1 MQPSP
6 LSMNLQPT
14 SRGHSGDAQ
23 TLQALLPGIQDSID
37 RLRQRAEDMGWG
49 ELTPETLEM
58 VCQEWRNLRETL
70 EFSGL
75 SGASYAV
82 SQAIVALDACH
93 HPAAYTETLG
103 DALASLLIA
112 LPAYVELMARGESD
126 CPTLLLFPINALRL
140 AASRG
145 AIGAAEIFAAT
156 GGDALIEMAGP
167 DPVVQDPAM
176 LRALAQRYR
185 PGVMHAILLVL
196 RETGD
201 ARVLASL
208 SRVAEKLERAATTAA
223 VARSWWVLRGLLIA
237 LADHAVSQA
246 EVRPVLLRLERLLG
260 GLVGV
265 GETPEQCQLHR
276 HTAAQ
281 ALYALGR
288 APHLAGLP
296 GELAQAYDLAHRVI
310 SPEQQERLQHAL
322 GDAGSQALAGVAASI
337 RDELQVV
344 KESLDVISRTPQ
356 PAADELKVLV
366 GVTQGIC
373 ATLAILD
380 RPDLMAQMDR
390 AATRLAAWASAGQ
403 VVETEWLEVAQ
414 SVLAVEAALAS
425 LSGCPDTTDLG
436 SIAPELQLPVVREV
450 LVDLRQCSEAL
461 ERADSSSG
469 KAEAA
474 GRLDQMAAALE
485 VAGLAEAGRC
495 FNQLAQALPQITEER
510 PIAEAMANALE
521 SLALYLER
529 WGEQPFADSASLA
542 AAVEQTEQVMRLLP
556 AAAGPIVADQDPV
569 SAPLNAAL
577 DLDLSAIFSEEA
589 EEIMAQVG
597 PAQSRWQI
605 DAQDREALVTLR
617 RGFHTLKGSGRMA
630 GAVAIGELAW
640 GVERLLNAVLEGTRR
655 ADQDTVAWVAQA
667 IDQIAAHLQ
676 DLQQPLS
683 AAGQHCI
690 DQLAALAN
698 GEAVG
703 MPAAPAARGSTP
715 QNEGVA
721 AELDVSPLTPLPAD
735 LLAADSRL
743 IPVVEPEEA
752 ESPDVEA
759 DATPWASTVVQLDFA
774 ESVPLDPDPELA
786 EGALLDDLFEQEASG
801 YLDQVQTYLLQVGA
815 GASLALDSN
824 VLRVFH
830 TLKGTARTVNRESL
844 ADRASEL
851 DRWVKAVLSVGKP
864 LSAFQIDL
872 LAQGVTACR
881 LALPAHV
888 ACDADTSWLQRLT
901 ADREQLEHHART
913 ESGNGIG
920 PEIRAIFLEE
930 AVDLLAH
937 IDTLFSE
944 NAPGEEMLPIDAL
957 MGDLHTFK
965 GSARMAG
972 ALPLGDLAHAI
983 ETFLGLM
990 AMGDAGDE
998 PGARSLLRH
1007 ALDTLQGQLDQWAE
1021 GLPAAV
1027 PPGLLQ
1033 RLGCE
1038 PGDSSESAVATVGSA
1053 DGDQPFNP
1061 ASAVQDD
1068 AVQVDQTLHGES
1080 GLVRVERSDEAM
1092 PQLDADADPALG
1104 YVPPP
1109 DWWAQPLPGEGEET
1123 VAGNEQIRVPAPT
1136 LDRLL
1141 GLIGELIV
1149 VNGRIEQPVRELASY
1164 AREIARTIDRLR
1176 RQLRELEL
1184 EAESRIV
1191 FQHADRAGESAAGDF
1206 DPLEFDRYSRL
1217 QQLSRALGESVTDL
1231 VSLQELVSGQQQT
1244 SEAALQVQRRLAGEL
1259 QGDLLRTRMIPFE
1272 FHGARLRRIV
1282 RQTAE
1287 ALDKQATLEITGG
1300 ETELDRQVLDRMVAP
1315 LEHLLRNA
1323 LAHGIEP
1330 SVERLRL
1337 GKSAQ
1342 GQVNLRVSR
1351 EGSQV
1356 LLEIADDGRGLD
1368 AAAILARARARGLV
1382 GPDEQLGETQ
1392 IFHLILAPGLSTAE
1406 QVSQIAG
1413 RGVGMD
1419 VVHNQIKACGGRL
1432 EIASHW
1438 GQGSTFR
1445 VWLPYTL
1452 AVSDC
1457 LLLKVGPERYAVP
1470 MSGIQGVMRL
1480 YADQLAEWQEGSLTH
1495 LNHLGVDYRLV
1506 GLASLLGVPES
1517 GEAKL
1522 EGEHPVLLVSVAGL
1536 HWALVADSLLG
1547 TQEVVVRPVGS
1558 RVAAVPGISGAT
1570 LLSDGG
1576 VVLILDLQS
1585 LVDTRGRLGS
1595 EGRSQGDPAATVAGA
1610 RALRVMVVDD
1620 SITVRRVTA
1629 RLLEQHG
1636 MTAMTARDGVEA
1648 LQKIQEQMPDLILL
1662 DVEMPR
1668 MDGFEL
1674 LANLKSN
1681 AALQAIPV
1689 VMITSRT
1696 GDKHR
1701 NRALDLGAAAYL
1713 GKPYQEVELLET
1725 IGHLTQPQRVDPAGG
1740 SF

>member
-6 LSMNLQPT
+6 LSLNLQSA

-23 TLQALLPGIQDSID
+23 MLHALLPGIQDSID
-37 RLRQRAEDMGWG
+37 RLRQHTEEMGW
-49 ELTPETLEM
+49 ELTQETLEM

-75 SGASYAV
+75 SVASYAV
-82 SQAIVALDACH
+82 SQAVAALDACH

-103 DALASLLIA
+103 DALASLLIV
-112 LPAYVELMARGESD
+112 LPAYIELLAHGEPD
-126 CPTLLLFPINALRL
+126 CPNLLLFPINALRL

-167 DPVVQDPAM
+167 DPVLQDPAI

-196 RETGD
+196 RETDD

-223 VARSWWVLRGLLIA
+223 VARSWWILRGLLVA

-260 GLVGV
+260 GLAAV
-265 GETPEQCQLHR
+265 GETPEQCQWHR
-276 HTAAQ
+276 QTAAQ

-288 APHLAGLP
+288 APELTGLP
-296 GELAQAYDLAHRVI
+296 RELAQAYDLAQRVI
-310 SPEQQERLQHAL
+310 TLEQQERLQHAL
-322 GDAGSQALAGVAASI
+322 GDAGSHALAGVAASI

-366 GVTQGIC
+366 GVTQAIC

-380 RPDLMAQMDR
+380 RPDLTAQMDR
-390 AATRLAAWASAGQ
+390 AATRLAAWATAGQ
-403 VVETEWLEVAQ
+403 VVETEWPEVAQ
-414 SVLAVEAALAS
+414 SVLTVEVALAS
-425 LSGCPDTTDLG
+425 LSGRPVPTDRG
-436 SIAPELQLPVVREV
+436 SIEPELQLPVVHEV
-450 LVDLRQCSEAL
+450 LVDLRQCIEAL
-461 ERADSSSG
+461 ERADSSG
-469 KAEAA
+469 KAAA
-474 GRLDQMAAALE
+474 AERLDQMAAALE
-485 VAGLAEAGRC
+485 VAGLGEAGRC
-495 FNQLAQALPQITEER
+495 FNQLAQSLPRITDGQ

-521 SLALYLER
+521 SLALYLEN
-529 WGEQPFADSASLA
+529 WGDQPFADSASLA
-542 AAVEQTEQVMRLLP
+542 AAVEQTEQVMGLLP
-556 AAAGPIVADQDPV
+556 AATGPIVAGQDPI
-569 SAPLNAAL
+569 SAPLDDAA

-597 PAQSRWQI
+597 SAQSRWQI

-640 GVERLLNAVLEGTRR
+640 GVERLLNALLEGTRR
-655 ADQDTVAWVAQA
+655 ADQDTVAWVAQT
-667 IDQIAAHLQ
+667 IEQIAVHLQ

-703 MPAAPAARGSTP
+703 MPAAPAAEGSTSL
-715 QNEGVA
+715 NEGVA
-721 AELDVSPLTPLPAD
+721 AALDVSPLTPLPSD

-743 IPVVEPEEA
+743 IPVVEPEQTESADAEVDATSLASSKSQLDSA
-752 ESPDVEA
+752 ESAPLTPDA
-759 DATPWASTVVQLDFA
+759 KLI
-774 ESVPLDPDPELA
+774 
-786 EGALLDDLFEQEASG
+786 EGALLDDLFQQEASG
-801 YLDQVQTYLLQVGA
+801 YLDQVQSYLEQAGA
-815 GASLALDSN
+815 GASLTLDPN

-830 TLKGTARTVNRESL
+830 TLKGTAHTVNRESL
-844 ADRASEL
+844 ADRVSEL
-851 DRWVKAVLSVGKP
+851 DRWAKAVLSLGKP
-864 LSAFQIDL
+864 LSASQIDL
-872 LAQGVTACR
+872 LTEGVAACR

-888 ACDADTSWLQRLT
+888 NNDVNMAWLQRLT
-901 ADREQLEHHART
+901 ADREQLEHRAHT
-913 ESGNGIG
+913 ESGNGID

-937 IDTLFSE
+937 VDALFSE
-944 NAPGEEMLPIDAL
+944 DAQEMLPIDTL

-983 ETFLGLM
+983 ETFLGRM

-998 PGARSLLRH
+998 PEARSLLRH

-1038 PGDSSESAVATVGSA
+1038 PESANATLGSV

-1061 ASAVQDD
+1061 VSVVQDD
-1068 AVQVDQTLHGES
+1068 ATQIETLHEEL
-1080 GLVRVERSDEAM
+1080 GLVRLERRDKAI
-1092 PQLDADADPALG
+1092 PQPDVDANPSLG
-1104 YVPPP
+1104 YVAPP
-1109 DWWAQPLPGEGEET
+1109 DWWSQPLPGEREEA
-1123 VAGNEQIRVPAPT
+1123 VAGSEQIRVPAPT
-1136 LDRLL
+1136 LDHML
-1141 GLIGELIV
+1141 GVIGELIV

-1191 FQHADRAGESAAGDF
+1191 FQHADRAGESAGGDF

-1244 SEAALQVQRRLAGEL
+1244 SEAALQIQRRLAGEL

-1287 ALDKQATLEITGG
+1287 ALGKQATLEITGG

-1330 SVERLRL
+1330 SAERLRL
-1337 GKSAQ
+1337 GKPAQ

-1368 AAAILARARARGLV
+1368 ATAILARARARGLV
-1382 GPDEQLGETQ
+1382 GPDEQLSETQ
-1392 IFHLILAPGLSTAE
+1392 VFHLILAPGLSTAE

-1432 EIASHW
+1432 EIFSRQD
-1438 GQGSTFR
+1438 QGSTFR
-1445 VWLPYTL
+1445 IWLPYTL

-1480 YADQLAEWQEGSLTH
+1480 YADQLAQWQEGRLTH
-1495 LNHLGVDYRLV
+1495 LNHLDVDYRLV
-1506 GLASLLGVPES
+1506 GLASLLGMPES

-1522 EGEHPVLLVSVAGL
+1522 EGEHPVLLVNVAGL
-1536 HWALVADSLLG
+1536 HWALVAGSLLG

-1570 LLSDGG
+1570 LLIDGG

-1585 LVDTRGRLGS
+1585 LVDTRGRLGP
-1595 EGRSQGDPAATVAGA
+1595 EGLSQGDQGTAVAGA
-1610 RALRVMVVDD
+1610 RVLRVMVVDD

-1629 RLLEQHG
+1629 RLLEQHA

-1648 LQKIQEQMPDLILL
+1648 LQKIQEQLPDLILL

-1681 AALQAIPV
+1681 AALQVIPV

-1713 GKPYQEVELLET
+1713 GKPYQEAELLET
-1725 IGHLTQPQRVDPAGG
+1725 IGQLTQPPRIGLTDG
-1740 SF
+1740 SI

>member
-6 LSMNLQPT
+6 LSMNPRSA
-14 SRGHSGDAQ
+14 SRWHSGDAQ

-37 RLRQRAEDMGWG
+37 QLRQHTEEMGLG
-49 ELTPETLEM
+49 QLTPATLEA
-58 VCQEWRNLRETL
+58 VSQEWRKLLEIL

-75 SGASYAV
+75 VGAAYAV
-82 SQAIVALDACH
+82 SQAIAALDACH

-112 LPAYVELMARGESD
+112 LPAYLTLMARGEAD

-167 DPVVQDPAM
+167 DPVVQDPAII
-176 LRALAQRYR
+176 RALAQRYR

-196 RETGD
+196 RERGE
-201 ARVLASL
+201 ARVLESL
-208 SRVAEKLERAATTAA
+208 SRVAEKLERAATTTA
-223 VARSWWVLRGLLIA
+223 VAKSWWVLRGLLVA
-237 LADHAVSQA
+237 LADRAVSQT

-260 GLVGV
+260 GLAGV

-288 APHLAGLP
+288 APHLTGLP
-296 GELAQAYDLAHRVI
+296 GELAQTYDLAHRVI

-380 RPDLMAQMDR
+380 RSDLMAQMDR
-390 AATRLAAWASAGQ
+390 AASRLAAWASAGQ
-403 VVETEWLEVAQ
+403 VVETEWPEMAQ
-414 SVLAVEAALAS
+414 SVLAVEAALTS
-425 LSGCPDTTDLG
+425 LSGRPDTTDRG
-436 SIAPELQLPVVREV
+436 SSVPELQLPVVREV
-450 LVDLRQCSEAL
+450 LVDLRQCIEAL
-461 ERADSSSG
+461 ERAASSSD
-469 KAEAA
+469 KAEMA

-485 VAGLAEAGRC
+485 MAGLTEAGRC
-495 FNQLAQALPQITEER
+495 FKQLAQALPWITAGG

-529 WGEQPFADSASLA
+529 WDEQSFADTASLA
-542 AAVEQTEQVMRLLP
+542 AAMEHTAQVMSLVS
-556 AAAGPIVADQDPV
+556 AAAGPVAADQGPV
-569 SAPLNAAL
+569 FTPPTASV
-577 DLDLSAIFSEEA
+577 DLDLNAIFSEEA
-589 EEIMAQVG
+589 EEIMAQIG

-605 DAQDREALVTLR
+605 DVRDREALMTLR

-640 GVERLLNAVLEGTRR
+640 GVERLLNAVLEGTRQ
-655 ADQDTVAWVAQA
+655 ADQGTVAWVAQA
-667 IDQIAAHLQ
+667 TEQIAAHLQ

-703 MPAAPAARGSTP
+703 MPAAPAAGVSTSR
-715 QNEGVA
+715 NEGVA
-721 AELDVSPLTPLPAD
+721 AAFDASPRTPLSAD
-735 LLAADSRL
+735 LLAADSCRM
-743 IPVVEPEEA
+743 PVVEPEET
-752 ESPDVEA
+752 ESADVEA
-759 DATPWASTVVQLDFA
+759 DAAPPASTDSQLDSPEPMA
-774 ESVPLDPDPELA
+774 RHPAPELT
-786 EGALLDDLFEQEASG
+786 EGALLDGLFEQEATA
-801 YLDQVQTYLLQVGA
+801 YLDQVQTYLRQADA
-815 GASLALDSN
+815 GASLALDPS

-830 TLKGTARTVNRESL
+830 TLKGTARTVNRNSL
-844 ADRASEL
+844 ADLANEL
-851 DRWVKAVLSVGKP
+851 DRWVKAVLGVGKP
-864 LSAFQIDL
+864 LCASQIDL
-872 LAQGVTACR
+872 LTEGVAACR
-881 LALPAHV
+881 LALPAH
-888 ACDADTSWLQRLT
+888 AECDVDMSWLQRLT
-901 ADREQLEHHART
+901 ADREQLAHRSCT
-913 ESGNGIG
+913 ESGNGLD
-920 PEIRAIFLEE
+920 PEIRTIFLEE

-937 IDTLFSE
+937 IDSLFSE
-944 NAPGEEMLPIDAL
+944 DARGEETLPIDAV

-965 GSARMAG
+965 GGARMAG

-983 ETFLGLM
+983 ETFLGRM
-990 AMGDAGDE
+990 AMGDAVVE
-998 PGARSLLRH
+998 PEARSLLRH
-1007 ALDTLQGQLDQWAE
+1007 ALDTLQEQLDQWAE
-1021 GLPAAV
+1021 GLPATV

-1038 PGDSSESAVATVGSA
+1038 PLDASASAVASVGSVG
-1053 DGDQPFNP
+1053 GDQPCNP

-1068 AVQVDQTLHGES
+1068 AVQVDQTLHGEL
-1080 GLVRVERSDEAM
+1080 GGVERSDAAMDAAM
-1092 PQLDADADPALG
+1092 PQPDADADPALG
-1104 YVPPP
+1104 YVPLP

-1149 VNGRIEQPVRELASY
+1149 VNGRVEQPVRELAGY

-1191 FQHADRAGESAAGDF
+1191 FQHADRAGASAGGDF

-1330 SVERLRL
+1330 GAERLRL
-1337 GKSAQ
+1337 GKPAV

-1382 GPDEQLGETQ
+1382 GPEERLSETQ
-1392 IFHLILAPGLSTAE
+1392 VFHLILAPGLSTAE
-1406 QVSQIAG
+1406 QISQIAG

-1432 EIASHW
+1432 EIFSQR

-1480 YADQLAEWQEGSLTH
+1480 YADQLAQWQEGSLTH
-1495 LNHLGVDYRLV
+1495 LNHLDVDYRLV

-1522 EGEHPVLLVSVAGL
+1522 EGEHPVLLVNVAGL
-1536 HWALVADSLLG
+1536 HWALVADTLLG
-1547 TQEVVVRPVGS
+1547 TQEVVVRSVGS
-1558 RVAAVPGISGAT
+1558 RVAAVPGVSGAT

-1595 EGRSQGDPAATVAGA
+1595 EGRPPVERAAAGA
-1610 RALRVMVVDD
+1610 RAPRLMVVDD

-1648 LQKIQEQMPDLILL
+1648 LQKIQEQLPDVILL

-1713 GKPYQEVELLET
+1713 GKPYQEAELLET
-1725 IGHLTQPQRVDPAGG
+1725 IGRLMQPQRVGLAGG

>member
-1 MQPSP
+1 MQPSS
-6 LSMNLQPT
+6 LSTNPQSA
-14 SRGHSGDAQ
+14 SRLHSGDVQ
-23 TLQALLPGIQDSID
+23 TLQALLPGIQDNVD
-37 RLRQRAEDMGWG
+37 QLRRRTEEMGLG
-49 ELTPETLEM
+49 QLTPETLEAA
-58 VCQEWRNLRETL
+58 CQEWRNLRETI

-75 SGASYAV
+75 AGAAYAV
-82 SQAIVALDACH
+82 SQAIAALDACH

-112 LPAYVELMARGESD
+112 LPPYLELMAHGESD

-167 DPVVQDPAM
+167 DPVVQDPAI
-176 LRALAQRYR
+176 LRTLAQRYR

-223 VARSWWVLRGLLIA
+223 VARSWWVLRGLLVA
-237 LADHAVSQA
+237 LADHTVSQA

-260 GLVGV
+260 GLAGV
-265 GETPEQCQLHR
+265 GESPEQCQLHR

-281 ALYALGR
+281 ALFALGR

-296 GELAQAYDLAHRVI
+296 SELAQAYDLAHRVI
-310 SPEQQERLQHAL
+310 SPERQEQLQHAL
-322 GDAGSQALAGVAASI
+322 GDVGSHALAGVAASI

-356 PAADELKVLV
+356 PAADELKVLL

-380 RPDLMAQMDR
+380 RPDLMAPMDQ
-390 AATRLAAWASAGQ
+390 AATRLAAWASAGR
-403 VVETEWLEVAQ
+403 VVETEWPEVAQ

-425 LSGCPDTTDLG
+425 LSGHPIDQG
-436 SIAPELQLPVVREV
+436 STGPELQYPVVREV
-450 LVDLRQCSEAL
+450 LVDLHHCIEAL
-461 ERADSSSG
+461 ERVDSSSG

-485 VAGLAEAGRC
+485 VAGLAEAGHC
-495 FNQLAQALPQITEER
+495 FKQLAQALLHMAAGQ
-510 PIAEAMANALE
+510 PIVEAMADALE
-521 SLALYLER
+521 SLALYLEH
-529 WGEQPFADSASLA
+529 WDEQPLADTTSLA
-542 AAVEQTEQVMRLLP
+542 VAVEQTEQVMRLLP
-556 AAAGPIVADQDPV
+556 AATGPGVEGQDGV
-569 SAPLNAAL
+569 SVSLNATV
-577 DLDLSAIFSEEA
+577 DLDLNAIFLEEA

-597 PAQSRWQI
+597 PAQSRWQL
-605 DAQDREALVTLR
+605 DVQDREALVTLR

-640 GVERLLNAVLEGTRR
+640 SVEHLLNAILEGTRQ
-655 ADQDTVAWVAQA
+655 ADQGAVAWVAQA
-667 IDQIAAHLQ
+667 IEQIAAHLQ
-676 DLQQPLS
+676 DFQQPLS
-683 AAGQHCI
+683 AAGQYCI

-698 GEAVG
+698 GETVE
-703 MPAAPAARGSTP
+703 MPAVPVAGLSTFR
-715 QNEGVA
+715 NEGVA
-721 AELDVSPLTPLPAD
+721 AELDVLPCMSLQAD
-735 LLAADSRL
+735 LLAGDARL
-743 IPVVEPEEA
+743 IPVMKPEER
-752 ESPDVEA
+752 ESADVEA
-759 DATPWASTVVQLDFA
+759 DATPQASTLSQPVFMEPA
-774 ESVPLDPDPELA
+774 DPDPELA
-786 EGALLDDLFEQEASG
+786 EGVLLDDLFEQEASG
-801 YLDQVQTYLLQVGA
+801 YLDQVQTYLRQA
-815 GASLALDSN
+815 DSGASLALDPS
-824 VLRVFH
+824 VLCVFH
-830 TLKGTARTVNRESL
+830 TLKGIARAVNRQPL
-844 ADRASEL
+844 ADLASEL
-851 DRWVKAVLSVGKP
+851 DRWVKAVLGVGKP

-872 LAQGVTACR
+872 LAEGVAACR
-881 LALPAHV
+881 LALSAH
-888 ACDADTSWLQRLT
+888 AENGADLSWLQRLT
-901 ADREQLEHHART
+901 ADREQLEHPFHA
-913 ESGNGIG
+913 ESANGID
-920 PEIRAIFLEE
+920 PEIRAVFLEE

-937 IDTLFSE
+937 IDSLFGE
-944 NAPGEEMLPIDAL
+944 NAPGEEMLPIDAV

-965 GSARMAG
+965 GGARMAG
-972 ALPLGDLAHAI
+972 ALSMGDLAHAI
-983 ETFLGLM
+983 ESFLGRM
-990 AMGDAGDE
+990 AMGDALAE
-998 PGARSLLRH
+998 PEARNLLRQ

-1021 GLPAAV
+1021 GLPATV

-1033 RLGCE
+1033 RLGCG
-1038 PGDSSESAVATVGSA
+1038 PGDSSEAIVATLGSV
-1053 DGDQPFNP
+1053 DGDQPGNS

-1068 AVQVDQTLHGES
+1068 AVQPDQTLHGEWE
-1080 GLVRVERSDEAM
+1080 LAWVERSDEAM
-1092 PQLDADADPALG
+1092 PRPDASADSALE

-1109 DWWAQPLPGEGEET
+1109 DWWSQPLPGEGEEA

-1191 FQHADRAGESAAGDF
+1191 FQHADRAGESAGRDF

-1244 SEAALQVQRRLAGEL
+1244 SEAALQIQRRLAGEL

-1300 ETELDRQVLDRMVAP
+1300 ETEIDRQVLDRMVAP

-1330 SVERLRL
+1330 STERLRL
-1337 GKSAQ
+1337 GKPAL

-1368 AAAILARARARGLV
+1368 DAAILARARERGLV
-1382 GPDEQLGETQ
+1382 RSDEQLSETQ
-1392 IFHLILAPGLSTAE
+1392 VFHLILAPGLSTAE

-1432 EIASHW
+1432 EIDSQR
-1438 GQGSTFR
+1438 GRGSTFR
-1445 VWLPYTL
+1445 IWLPYTL

-1457 LLLKVGPERYAVP
+1457 LLLKVGSERYAVP

-1480 YADQLAEWQEGSLTH
+1480 YADQMVEWQEGSLTH
-1495 LNHLGVDYRLV
+1495 LNHLDVDYRLV
-1506 GLASLLGVPES
+1506 GLASLLGMS
-1517 GEAKL
+1517 QGGGEAKR
-1522 EGEHPVLLVSVAGL
+1522 EGEHPALLVNVAGL
-1536 HWALVADSLLG
+1536 HWALVADSLMG
-1547 TQEVVVRPVGS
+1547 TQEVVVRPVGA

-1585 LVDTRGRLGS
+1585 LVDTRGRFGS
-1595 EGRSQGDPAATVAGA
+1595 EGCQQVERAAGT

-1636 MTAMTARDGVEA
+1636 MTVMAARDGVEA
-1648 LQKIQEQMPDLILL
+1648 LQKIQDQLPDLILL

-1681 AALQAIPV
+1681 AVLDAIPV

-1701 NRALDLGAAAYL
+1701 NHALDLGAAAYL
-1713 GKPYQEVELLET
+1713 GKPYQEAELLEV
-1725 IGHLTQPQRVDPAGG
+1725 IGELMQAPRIGLADG

>member
-6 LSMNLQPT
+6 LSMNLQPAA
-14 SRGHSGDAQ
+14 RGHAGDAQ

-37 RLRQRAEDMGWG
+37 RLRQRAEDMGF
-49 ELTPETLEM
+49 EQLTPETLET

-126 CPTLLLFPINALRL
+126 CPTLLLFPINGLRL

-167 DPVVQDPAM
+167 DPVAQDPAI

-223 VARSWWVLRGLLIA
+223 VARSWWVLRGLLVA

-260 GLVGV
+260 GLAAV

-276 HTAAQ
+276 QTAAQ

-288 APHLAGLP
+288 APHLTGLP
-296 GELAQAYDLAHRVI
+296 GELAQAYDLVHRVI

-322 GDAGSQALAGVAASI
+322 GDAGSHALAGVAASI

-380 RPDLMAQMDR
+380 RPDLTAQMDR

-403 VVETEWLEVAQ
+403 VVDTEWPEVAQ
-414 SVLAVEAALAS
+414 SVLAVEAAMAS
-425 LSGCPDTTDLG
+425 LSGRPDTSDLG

-450 LVDLRQCSEAL
+450 LVDLRQCIEAL
-461 ERADSSSG
+461 ERADSSG

-474 GRLDQMAAALE
+474 GRLEQMAAALE

-495 FNQLAQALPQITEER
+495 FNQLAQSLPRITEGQ

-529 WGEQPFADSASLA
+529 WGEQPSADSASLA
-542 AAVEQTEQVMRLLP
+542 AAVEQTELVMRLLP
-556 AAAGPIVADQDPV
+556 AAAGPIVADQDPI
-569 SAPLNAAL
+569 SAPLNDAV

-589 EEIMAQVG
+589 DEIMAQVG

-605 DAQDREALVTLR
+605 DTQDHEALVTLR

-640 GVERLLNAVLEGTRR
+640 GVERLLNTILEGTRR

-667 IDQIAAHLQ
+667 VEQIAAHLQ

-683 AAGQHCI
+683 AAGQHCV

-703 MPAAPAARGSTP
+703 MPAAPAAEGGTP

-735 LLAADSRL
+735 LLAADSHL
-743 IPVVEPEEA
+743 IPVVELEETEFADVEVEAPPPALSESQLDSA
-752 ESPDVEA
+752 ESA
-759 DATPWASTVVQLDFA
+759 
-774 ESVPLDPDPELA
+774 PLNPDPKLI

-801 YLDQVQTYLLQVGA
+801 YLDQVQSYLGQAGA
-815 GASLALDSN
+815 GSSLALDPN

-830 TLKGTARTVNRESL
+830 TLKGTARTVNRASL
-844 ADRASEL
+844 ADWASEL
-851 DRWVKAVLSVGKP
+851 DRWVKAVLSLGNP
-864 LSAFQIDL
+864 LTASQIDL
-872 LAQGVTACR
+872 LTEGVAACR
-881 LALPAHV
+881 LALPVHV
-888 ACDADTSWLQRLT
+888 DNGADMSWLQRLT
-901 ADREQLEHHART
+901 ADREQLEHRART
-913 ESGNGIG
+913 ESGNGID

-937 IDTLFSE
+937 VDTLFSE
-944 NAPGEEMLPIDAL
+944 DAQEILPIDTL

-983 ETFLGLM
+983 ETFLGRM

-998 PGARSLLRH
+998 PEARSLLRH

-1027 PPGLLQ
+1027 PPSLLQ

-1038 PGDSSESAVATVGSA
+1038 PGDASESAVATLGSA
-1053 DGDQPFNP
+1053 DGDQFFNP
-1061 ASAVQDD
+1061 VSAVQDD
-1068 AVQVDQTLHGES
+1068 AAQVDQTLHEAL
-1080 GLVRVERSDEAM
+1080 GLVRSERSDKAV
-1092 PQLDADADPALG
+1092 PQPDADADADPALG
-1104 YVPPP
+1104 YVPLP

-1123 VAGNEQIRVPAPT
+1123 IAGNEQIRVPAPT
-1136 LDRLL
+1136 LDHLL
-1141 GLIGELIV
+1141 GVIGELIV

-1191 FQHADRAGESAAGDF
+1191 FQHADRAGESAGGDF

-1244 SEAALQVQRRLAGEL
+1244 SEAALHIQRRLAGEL

-1330 SVERLRL
+1330 SAERLRL
-1337 GKSAQ
+1337 GKPAQ
-1342 GQVNLRVSR
+1342 GQVNLRVTR

-1368 AAAILARARARGLV
+1368 ATAILARARARGLV
-1382 GPDEQLGETQ
+1382 RPDEQLSETQ
-1392 IFHLILAPGLSTAE
+1392 VFHLILAPGLSTAE

-1432 EIASHW
+1432 EIFSQQD
-1438 GQGSTFR
+1438 QGSTFR
-1445 VWLPYTL
+1445 IWLPYTL

-1457 LLLKVGPERYAVP
+1457 LLLKVGSERYAVP

-1480 YADQLAEWQEGSLTH
+1480 YADQLAQWQEGSLTH
-1495 LNHLGVDYRLV
+1495 LNHLDVDYRLV
-1506 GLASLLGVPES
+1506 GLASLLGVRES
-1517 GEAKL
+1517 GEAKM
-1522 EGEHPVLLVSVAGL
+1522 EGEHPVLLVNVAGL

-1595 EGRSQGDPAATVAGA
+1595 EGRTQGDQGAAGAGA

-1629 RLLEQHG
+1629 RLLEQHA

-1674 LANLKSN
+1674 LANLKST
-1681 AALQAIPV
+1681 AALQVIPV

-1713 GKPYQEVELLET
+1713 GKPYQEAELLET
-1725 IGHLTQPQRVDPAGG
+1725 IGHLTQPQRVGQADG

>member
-1 MQPSP
+1 MQPSS
-6 LSMNLQPT
+6 LSTNLQSA
-14 SRGHSGDAQ
+14 SRLHSGDAQ
-23 TLQALLPGIQDSID
+23 MLQALLPGIQDSID

-49 ELTPETLEM
+49 ELTPETLET
-58 VCQEWRNLRETL
+58 VCQEWRSLRETL

-82 SQAIVALDACH
+82 SQAVVALDACH
-93 HPAAYTETLG
+93 HPAAYTEALG

-167 DPVVQDPAM
+167 DPVAQDPAI

-237 LADHAVSQA
+237 LADHAVLQA

-260 GLVGV
+260 GLAGV
-265 GETPEQCQLHR
+265 GESPEQCQLHR

-288 APHLAGLP
+288 APHLTGLP
-296 GELAQAYDLAHRVI
+296 GELTQAYDLAHRVI

-356 PAADELKVLV
+356 PAVDELKVLV
-366 GVTQGIC
+366 GVTQGIS

-403 VVETEWLEVAQ
+403 VVEAEWPEVAQ
-414 SVLAVEAALAS
+414 SVLVIEAALAS
-425 LSGCPDTTDLG
+425 LSGRPDATDPG

-450 LVDLRQCSEAL
+450 LVDLHQCIEAL
-461 ERADSSSG
+461 ERVDSSSG

-474 GRLDQMAAALE
+474 RRLDQMAATLE
-485 VAGLAEAGRC
+485 MAGLPEAGHC
-495 FNQLAQALPQITEER
+495 FKQLAQSLPWITEGQ
-510 PIAEAMANALE
+510 PIAEAIANALE
-521 SLALYLER
+521 SLTLYLER
-529 WGEQPFADSASLA
+529 WGEQPLADVASLA
-542 AAVEQTEQVMRLLP
+542 ATVEQTEQVMRLLP
-556 AAAGPIVADQDPV
+556 AAAGPVEADQGPV
-569 SAPLNAAL
+569 SVTLNASV
-577 DLDLSAIFSEEA
+577 DLDLNAIFLEEA
-589 EEIMAQVG
+589 EEIMAQIG

-640 GVERLLNAVLEGTRR
+640 GVERLLNTVLEGIRQ
-655 ADQDTVAWVAQA
+655 ADQDAVDWVAQA
-667 IDQIAAHLQ
+667 VEQIAAHLQ

-683 AAGQHCI
+683 AAGQHCV

-703 MPAAPAARGSTP
+703 MSVTPAAGGSTH

-721 AELDVSPLTPLPAD
+721 AELDVSPRTPLQAD
-735 LLAADSRL
+735 LLAGDARL
-743 IPVVEPEEA
+743 IPVSEPEETEPA
-752 ESPDVEA
+752 GVEA
-759 DATPWASTVVQLDFA
+759 DATPQASTVSQPVFM
-774 ESVPLDPDPELA
+774 ESATLDPDPELA

-801 YLDQVQTYLLQVGA
+801 YLDQVQTYLQQAGA
-815 GASLALDSN
+815 GASLALDPN

-844 ADRASEL
+844 ADLASEL
-851 DRWVKAVLSVGKP
+851 DRWVKAVLGVGKP

-872 LAQGVTACR
+872 LIQGVAACR

-888 ACDADTSWLQRLT
+888 SCDADMSWLQRLA
-901 ADREQLEHHART
+901 ADREQLEQRAHT
-913 ESGNGIG
+913 ESGNGVD

-937 IDTLFSE
+937 IDSLFSE
-944 NAPGEEMLPIDAL
+944 DASGEEMLPIDAL

-965 GSARMAG
+965 GGARMAG

-983 ETFLGLM
+983 ESFLGRM
-990 AMGDAGDE
+990 AMGDALAE
-998 PGARSLLRH
+998 PESRTLLRQ

-1027 PPGLLQ
+1027 PPSLLQ

-1038 PGDSSESAVATVGSA
+1038 PSDSAESAVVTVGSA
-1053 DGDQPFNP
+1053 GGDQLCNP
-1061 ASAVQDD
+1061 AAAVQDD
-1068 AVQVDQTLHGES
+1068 AVQPDQTLHEELGR
-1080 GLVRVERSDEAM
+1080 VRVERSDEVM
-1092 PQLDADADPALG
+1092 SQPEADADPALG
-1104 YVPPP
+1104 YVPPLA
-1109 DWWAQPLPGEGEET
+1109 WWAQPLPGEGEEA
-1123 VAGNEQIRVPAPT
+1123 VSGNEQIRVPAPT

-1191 FQHADRAGESAAGDF
+1191 FRHADHAGESAGRDF

-1244 SEAALQVQRRLAGEL
+1244 SEAALQIQRRLAGEL

-1272 FHGARLRRIV
+1272 LHGARLRRIV

-1287 ALDKQATLEITGG
+1287 GLDKQATLEITGG
-1300 ETELDRQVLDRMVAP
+1300 ETEIDRQVLDRMVAP

-1330 SVERLRL
+1330 SAERLRL
-1337 GKSAQ
+1337 GKPAL

-1368 AAAILARARARGLV
+1368 DAAILARARARGLV
-1382 GPDEQLGETQ
+1382 GPDEQLSETQ
-1392 IFHLILAPGLSTAE
+1392 VFHLILAPGLSTAE
-1406 QVSQIAG
+1406 QLSQIAG

-1432 EIASHW
+1432 EIFSQR
-1438 GQGSTFR
+1438 GRGSTFR
-1445 VWLPYTL
+1445 IWLPYTL

-1480 YADQLAEWQEGSLTH
+1480 YADQLVEWRERSLTH
-1495 LNHLGVDYRLV
+1495 LNHLDVDYRLV
-1506 GLASLLGVPES
+1506 GLASLLGVPER
-1517 GEAKL
+1517 GEAKR
-1522 EGEHPVLLVSVAGL
+1522 EGEHPVLLVNVAGL
-1536 HWALVADSLLG
+1536 HWALIADSLLG
-1547 TQEVVVRPVGS
+1547 TQEVVVRPVGA

-1585 LVDTRGRLGS
+1585 LVDTRGRFGS
-1595 EGRSQGDPAATVAGA
+1595 EGRLQVDRAGGA

-1648 LQKIQEQMPDLILL
+1648 LQKIQEQLPDLILL

-1674 LANLKSN
+1674 LTNLKSN
-1681 AALQAIPV
+1681 AALEAIPV

-1701 NRALDLGAAAYL
+1701 SRALDLGAAAYL
-1713 GKPYQEVELLET
+1713 GKPYQEAELLET
-1725 IGHLTQPQRVDPAGG
+1725 IGHLTQPECVGLAGG